1 MTIFTTILQL
11 LIQKIIEMGL
21 NQQPKHSFKYW
32 QTHTII
38 IAMIGYA
45 LYYFV
50 RKNFSVAMPMMEAEL
65 GVSKTALGAFL
76 TLNGV
81 IYGVSRFCNGFL
93 ADRMSARK
101 FMATGLFFCSV
112 VNIGF
117 AFSDKLAEKIT
128 GGIIE
133 KPQPKVEV
141 VAEAP
146 QQEIAPEDVVV
157 VTEGEVAKE
166 SAAETAEVAVAPQQ
180 EIAEAVAPAEDSE
193 AKQKAERAFAVLIVI
208 MGVLWLI
215 NGWFQGMGVPPVT
228 PLMSRW
234 IPANE
239 LATKMSIWNMSHSIG
254 AGAIMFVGAGLVAV
268 FGDSAWRL
276 CFLLPAIIALVGS
289 IFVLFTLKDRPSD
302 VGYPEIHADLSSEK
316 EKNDAH
322 RTSPAFY
329 RAFLKR
335 MVFRN
340 PIIWILSVT
349 NFLIYVVR
357 FSMLDWGITILQQYK
372 GVDSAYAPIMV
383 ALFEFVGGN
392 LGMLVSGWLTDK
404 VFDSRAHR
412 TCVFCSIGAFA
423 AVAMFWLMPNDSP
436 MWLICT
442 VFSLIGFFIYGP
454 QALLGIETAN
464 QATNEAAASAN
475 GILGVFGY
483 ASTIISGV
491 VFGYIADLNDW
502 NIVFITILAFAA
514 LSALVIATIW
524 RAKGDGYAEAERI
537 SKEIHAEIGE

>member
-1 MTIFTTILQL
+1 M
-11 LIQKIIEMGL
+11 EL
-21 NQQPKHSFKYW
+21 NQKPKHSFKYW

-38 IAMIGYA
+38 VAMVGYA

-117 AFSDKLAEKIT
+117 AFSDKLAERIT
-128 GGIIE
+128 GGVIE

-141 VAEAP
+141 VAETVEQP
-146 QQEIAPEDVVV
+146 IAAEDVVV
-157 VTEGEVAKE
+157 VSEE
-166 SAAETAEVAVAPQQ
+166 SAVVATETDAVVAEAPQQ
-180 EIAEAVAPAEDSE
+180 EVAPAVALVEKSE
-193 AKQKAERAFAVLIVI
+193 AQEKAENAFSLLIVI

-254 AGAIMFVGAGLVAV
+254 AGAIMFVGAGLVAI

-276 CFLLPAIIALVGS
+276 CFLLPAIIALMGS
-289 IFVLFTLKDRPSD
+289 VFVFFTLKDRPSD
-302 VGYPEIHADLSSEK
+302 VGYPEIHADLSGEENNK
-316 EKNDAH
+316 TH
-322 RTSPAFY
+322 QTSPAFY
-329 RAFLKR
+329 RAFLKH

-340 PIIWILSVT
+340 PIIWILSIT

-357 FSMLDWGITILQQYK
+357 FSMLDWGITILQQTK
-372 GVDSAYAPIMV
+372 DVDSSYAPIFV
-383 ALFEFVGGN
+383 AIFEFVGGN
-392 LGMLVSGWLTDK
+392 LGMLVSGWATDK
-404 VFDSRAHR
+404 IFGSRAHR
-412 TCVFCSIGAFA
+412 TCVLCSIGAFVS
-423 AVAMFWLMPNDSP
+423 VAIFWLMPTTAP
-436 MWLICT
+436 VWAICL

-475 GILGVFGY
+475 GILGMFGY

-491 VFGYIADLNDW
+491 VFGFIADNYDW
-502 NIVFITILAFAA
+502 DIVFITILIFAA
-514 LSALVIATIW
+514 LSAVVIATIW
-524 RAKGDGYAEAERI
+524 NAKGDGYAEAERI
-537 SKEIHAEIGE
+537 SKKIHAEIGE